1 MALAQVAFAPV
12 NLISVHASE
21 SFGLSNA
28 DYGKYLAYTYLCSL
42 VLAYPLGWLADR
54 FHPTRI
60 ALVALG
66 GYTVLMVAGYFG
78 IVGPRSFGVV
88 FVVHG
93 VLSGCYFTG
102 AAALGQVLMPK
113 LKFALYYSAYILL
126 WAIGNCVVGLGLGKL
141 LDKLDRDYRFA
152 FSAGG
157 LIAALAFWTGYVV
170 YRRFMALG
178 GPKGYVAPE

>member
-12 NLISVHASE
+12 NLISVYAAG
-21 SFGLSNA
+21 SFGLSL
-28 DYGKYLAYTYLCSL
+28 DVYGKYIAYTYVCSL

-54 FHPTRI
+54 FHPTRMG
-60 ALVALG
+60 LVALG
-66 GYTVLMVAGYFG
+66 IYTVLMVAGYFG

-88 FVVHG
+88 FLVHG

-113 LKFALYYSAYILL
+113 AKFAVYYSAYVLL
-126 WAIGNCVVGLGLGKL
+126 WALGNCVVGLGLGKL
-141 LDKLDRDYRFA
+141 LDLLNRDYRFA
-152 FSAGG
+152 FAAGG
-157 LIAALAFWTGYVV
+157 LIAALAFWTGWVV
-170 YRRFMALG
+170 YRRFRALG